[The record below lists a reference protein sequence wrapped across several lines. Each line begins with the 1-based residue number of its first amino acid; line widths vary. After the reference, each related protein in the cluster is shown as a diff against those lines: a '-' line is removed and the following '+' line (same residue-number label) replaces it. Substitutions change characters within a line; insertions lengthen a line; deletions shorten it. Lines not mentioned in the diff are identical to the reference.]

1 MGRRTNPRYPKHQL
15 FLLAAFTLIVCTAL
29 TVHAQS
35 VNIWYDFQDGID
47 GGQPTDSLV
56 MDSQGNLY
64 GTAEVGGANGYGVVF
79 QVTPSGTETT
89 LYAFSGATDGGYPYG
104 GLVMD
109 SQGNLYGTTLYGGS
123 TACGATGCGV
133 VFKVTPTG
141 TESVLYYFEGGTD
154 GFYPRGTLVRD
165 SQGNLYGTTQFG
177 GATGG
182 YGTVYKISPTGTET
196 ILYRFAGPPNDG
208 AAPFAGVV
216 RDAQGNLY
224 GTTESGGLYGVG
236 TVFALTSSGE
246 KILHTFS
253 GNADAFPW
261 GGLIRDAQGN
271 LYGTATG
278 NFGEVFKISPSGV
291 ETILYTFTGNA
302 GGADPLG
309 NLVLDTKGNLYGTTS
324 AGGTSSNGTIFMI
337 NSKGKKSVIYNFPG
351 GNGGSQ
357 PYAGLIGD
365 TKGNGYGT
373 TSQGGTFSHGT
384 VFQIT
389 P

>member
-1 MGRRTNPRYPKHQL
+1 
-15 FLLAAFTLIVCTAL
+15 
-29 TVHAQS
+29 
-35 VNIWYDFQDGID
+35 
-47 GGQPTDSLV
+47 
-56 MDSQGNLY
+56 
-64 GTAEVGGANGYGVVF
+64 
-79 QVTPSGTETT
+79 
-89 LYAFSGATDGGYPYG
+89 
-104 GLVMD
+104 MD

-154 GFYPRGTLVRD
+154 GFYTRGTLVRD
-165 SQGNLYGTTQFG
+165 SQGNLYGT
-177 GATGG
+177 
-182 YGTVYKISPTGTET
+182 VYKISPTVTET

-278 NFGEVFKISPSGV
+278 NFGEVFKISPS
-291 ETILYTFTGNA
+291 
-302 GGADPLG
+302 
-309 NLVLDTKGNLYGTTS
+309 
-324 AGGTSSNGTIFMI
+324 
-337 NSKGKKSVIYNFPG
+337 
-351 GNGGSQ
+351 
-357 PYAGLIGD
+357 
-365 TKGNGYGT
+365 
-373 TSQGGTFSHGT
+373 
-384 VFQIT
+384 
-389 P
+389 